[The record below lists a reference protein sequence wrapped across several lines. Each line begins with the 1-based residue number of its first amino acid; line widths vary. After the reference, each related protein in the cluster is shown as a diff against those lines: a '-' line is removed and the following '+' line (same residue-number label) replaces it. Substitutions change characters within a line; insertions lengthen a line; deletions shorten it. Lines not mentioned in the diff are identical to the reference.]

1 MREIKF
7 RGFNRKNNVWLHGF
21 YLQNRGAHFVC
32 PDEFAYGKTWE
43 DYEIDPETLGQY
55 TGLKDKNGREIYEG
69 DILTNER
76 GDILHI
82 VAYSEEEAGFVGIIP
97 SLKEKSG
104 KPFTTGLNQPWLT
117 SKEKKV
123 IGNVHDNQELLTT
136 TN

>member
-7 RGFNRKNNVWLHGF
+7 RGFNRKNNVWLYGF

-32 PDEFAYGKTWE
+32 PDEWATGKTWE
-43 DYEIDPETLGQY
+43 DYEIDPDTLGQY
-55 TGLKDKNGREIYEG
+55 TGLKDKNGKEIYDG

-76 GDILHI
+76 GDILHV
-82 VAYSEEEAGFVGIIP
+82 VAYSEEEAGFVGIIS

-117 SKEKKV
+117 NKEKKV
-123 IGNVHDNQELLTT
+123 IGNIHDNPELLKED
-136 TN
+136 

>member
-7 RGFNRKNNVWLHGF
+7 RGKHITTGEWL
-21 YLQNRGAHFVC
+21 
-32 PDEFAYGKTWE
+32 YGSHYDDCGEEYILPNMPGSAVDYE
-43 DYEIDPETLGQY
+43 DYQVDPNTVGQY
-55 TGLKDKNGREIYEG
+55 TGLKDMNGKEIYEG

-76 GDILHI
+76 GDILHV
-82 VAYSEEEAGFVGIIP
+82 VAYSEEEASFVGIIP

-117 SKEKKV
+117 NKEKKV
-123 IGNVHDNQELLTT
+123 IGNIHNNPELLET